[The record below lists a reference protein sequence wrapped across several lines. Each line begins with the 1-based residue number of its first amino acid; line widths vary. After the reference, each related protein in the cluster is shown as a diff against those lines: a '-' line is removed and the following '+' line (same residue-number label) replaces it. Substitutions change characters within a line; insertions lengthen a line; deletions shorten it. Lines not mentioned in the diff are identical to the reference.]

1 MHSPQH
7 WPASKICTHNMQKEA
22 RQHPPGLSFEFKP
35 STSFCYNCSCSGV
48 LYELQNTRAVLRH
61 QQQPWPVG
69 KLGPGAHSK
78 QHSGLKQLNS
88 DIHLLQEK
96 KKIICS
102 ASKENHNKQL
112 QLYRSEKELLP
123 CCFRLLGSLSHPEG
137 LLAQSEEFG
146 FPPSTKHRH
155 EAV

>member
-7 WPASKICTHNMQKEA
+7 WPASKICIHNMQKEA

-69 KLGPGAHSK
+69 KLGPGAHNR

-88 DIHLLQEK
+88 DIHLLQEEK
-96 KKIICS
+96 KSFVLQVKRTTTNSCS
-102 ASKENHNKQL
+102 CTGQKKNFCLAALDSLGASRTLKGCWQRGTE
-112 QLYRSEKELLP
+112 
-123 CCFRLLGSLSHPEG
+123 
-137 LLAQSEEFG
+137 
-146 FPPSTKHRH
+146 
-155 EAV
+155 